1 MTIVRNRS
9 VESETGK
16 SRFNKKNQFHFEC
29 ISQTLDNCTC
39 CLQGG
44 KLWGGRFTGATD
56 PVMEAFNASIGYDKR
71 MWKADIEVCL
81 RQHVF

>member
-1 MTIVRNRS
+1 MRLENLDLIKRTS
-9 VESETGK
+9 
-16 SRFNKKNQFHFEC
+16 F
-29 ISQTLDNCTC
+29 TLNAFLKLWITVHAVF
-39 CLQGG
+39 QGG